1 MPVVFT
7 QGSISTG
14 ESAGTE
20 AEILYF
26 LEAFY
31 TREALLAMPEDL
43 EVEEFKKYVKAIR
56 GHIVSISISWPLYHC
71 PFFASNCTLTSPQ
84 KLCSQSC
91 ERDDSRVPYILY
103 ALNRIQSSQ
112 CHTKSQL
119 LLTLVLD
126 DTLKSYVDSNN
137 LLVSDLILPGN
148 IEKCDM
154 YWLETCKDDLFYLSI
169 V

>member
-43 EVEEFKKYVKAIR
+43 DVEEFRQYVKAIR
-56 GHIVSISISWPLYHC
+56 AHVVSIFIFLPSYHC
-71 PFFASNCTLTSPQ
+71 AFLRLTTP
-84 KLCSQSC
+84 
-91 ERDDSRVPYILY
+91 
-103 ALNRIQSSQ
+103 
-112 CHTKSQL
+112 
-119 LLTLVLD
+119 
-126 DTLKSYVDSNN
+126 
-137 LLVSDLILPGN
+137 
-148 IEKCDM
+148 
-154 YWLETCKDDLFYLSI
+154 
-169 V
+169 

>member
-43 EVEEFKKYVKAIR
+43 EAEEFKKYVKVIKA
-56 GHIVSISISWPLYHC
+56 HIVSISIAWPSYHC
-71 PFFASNCTLTSPQ
+71 AFF
-84 KLCSQSC
+84 
-91 ERDDSRVPYILY
+91 
-103 ALNRIQSSQ
+103 
-112 CHTKSQL
+112 
-119 LLTLVLD
+119 
-126 DTLKSYVDSNN
+126 
-137 LLVSDLILPGN
+137 
-148 IEKCDM
+148 
-154 YWLETCKDDLFYLSI
+154 LSTAP
-169 V
+169 